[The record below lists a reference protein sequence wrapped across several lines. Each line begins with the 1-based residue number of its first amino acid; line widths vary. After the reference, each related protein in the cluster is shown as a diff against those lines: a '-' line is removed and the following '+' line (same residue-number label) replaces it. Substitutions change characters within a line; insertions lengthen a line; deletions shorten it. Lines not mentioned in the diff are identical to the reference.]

1 MAEFYQIA
9 TGSKKISN
17 LASISG
23 ISGSAVIPVV
33 MSNVAGGIY
42 PITNG
47 TTNQISY
54 EDFRESVIENNANV
68 FTTTQTVR
76 VGSGNNQQQTTL
88 EGHDFIMSTGSL
100 VTPVGTEGFKVQL
113 FANDG
118 TPGAKLYTYDNTEAT
133 PANRFKTFMEVG
145 TGYGDVTFTRPV
157 SFTSPLI
164 VNNNLLVNGVLTARQ
179 VQTSIVTSSVQYES
193 GSTRFGDT
201 FEDTHEFTGSLKVSG
216 SLALNT
222 LTQNR
227 VLLVGSNG
235 TLTDSSN
242 LTFNGT
248 ILGINATSVNTTA
261 YVNING
267 NGLKVDGV
275 INNPLIGA
283 VTQSLIDIAGG
294 LQSYT
299 ASLKSAAIVSSSQQ
313 ILNYNIFATTG
324 SNTFRADQVITGSL
338 SISAG
343 EFNVTTG
350 SGNMTSS
357 LIFDHTQNDGVTLG
371 LRHNDRLSVAD
382 HTFNVKVWA
391 GGVYTDF
398 IRNGTP
404 YTILN
409 VEAFDDNKIYLYRDT
424 RLYNK
429 SLTIDKELLVKQNA
443 KITGSFNVT
452 SGSGFLTS
460 SIEFIHNTISPSQGS
475 STFEVRHIN
484 SQSSE
489 NFAVKLFADD
499 YIAKMQY
506 EKNGSTYDILRTNL
520 AGDLHLTRDTRLFGT
535 GLTVDDSLLV
545 KGVITGSILATNG
558 VVSSSNQLI
567 ELNTFTGSLSTSA
580 TNINSFT
587 ASQISVN
594 ALTQAVTSSLL
605 AQTAS
610 QGLVNDLT
618 QAVTSSLI
626 GIVGGLQGYT
636 ASLKGVAIVSSSNQL
651 FELNNQTGSQDSV
664 NNLTSAVTSSLITIV
679 GGLQGYTAS
688 LKAVAIVSS
697 SNQLFELNNQTGS
710 QDSVNNLTSA
720 VTSSLIGIVGGLQS
734 YTASLKGQA
743 IVSSSQQ
750 ITNYFTF
757 AQTSSAN
764 IFYNYQAISGS
775 KLELHTSDANGGIV
789 VNSKATTSQTFMTF
803 LDRGTNDNYT
813 VGTFVDINGTNQLG
827 GLAIVGHRKDNQ
839 SGLVL
844 RGQNKVAN
852 SNAVNGYITAVIGN
866 AYSDNALT
874 TLTTGVT
881 GKSISFLG
889 QDTELANLNFNGDLT
904 ITNGNLVVASGKGID
919 FSVNTGGAGKSSQL
933 LDDYEEGTITGTITC
948 GTSGTVTLDAGYNTL
963 SYTKIGG
970 VVHVFGNLSVTSVSS
985 PVGYFTI
992 PLPFA
997 CVNLGDSAGTTV
1009 ANIVVNGT
1017 NTANTSDFV
1026 GWIDETQ
1033 SNVIV
1038 RLGNATGVQNTSANE
1053 LKALTDIYLQVTYR
1067 TT

>member
-17 LASISG
+17 LTTISG

-33 MSNVAGGIY
+33 MSNVVGNTY

-54 EDFRESVIENNANV
+54 QNFRKSVIEDNANV

-100 VTPVGTEGFKVQL
+100 TTPVGTEGFKVQL

-227 VLLVGSNG
+227 VVYVGSNG
-235 TLTDSSN
+235 TLTDSSAF
-242 LTFNGT
+242 TFNGT
-248 ILGINATSVNTTA
+248 TLGVQAGITTTG

-283 VTQSLIDIAGG
+283 VTQSLIDIVGG

-324 SNTFRADQVITGSL
+324 SNTFRANQAITGSL

-343 EFNVTTG
+343 EFSVTTG

-382 HTFNVKVWA
+382 HTFNVNVWA
-391 GGVYTDF
+391 AGVYTTF
-398 IRNGTP
+398 VRNGTP
-404 YTILN
+404 YSILN

-484 SQSSE
+484 SQNPE

-594 ALTQAVTSSLL
+594 ALTQAVTSSLI
-605 AQTAS
+605 T
-610 QGLVNDLT
+610 
-618 QAVTSSLI
+618 
-626 GIVGGLQGYT
+626 IVGGLQGYT
-636 ASLKGVAIVSSSNQL
+636 ASLKGVAIVSSSNQLFELNNQTGSQNSVNTLTSAVTSSLITIVGGLQSYTASLKSVSIVSSSNQL

-679 GGLQGYTAS
+679 GGLQSYTASLKNVGIVSSSNQLLELNNQTGSQDSVNNLTQAVTASLIGIVGGLQGYTAS
-688 LKAVAIVSS
+688 LKSVSIVSS

-710 QDSVNNLTSA
+710 QNSINNLTSA
-720 VTSSLIGIVGGLQS
+720 VTSSLITIVGGLQS
-734 YTASLKGQA
+734 YTASLKGA
-743 IVSSSQQ
+743 IEVSGQNVNVLGMITAQQFNVTYVSSSVMYQSGSNKFGDTLDDKHEFTGSLSVNGNISGSSNIRIVGSAHIGTNSSDTSLGSNTKLKVVGDNTNAGASQ
-750 ITNYFTF
+750 GSMFVTAGVTGGDTGLPVNMGTAGASMMLLASINTSTGTSTNSAQYLLQFYFDGNNLPNVMYITGSSNFATF
-757 AQTSSAN
+757 SVTSN
-764 IFYNYQAISGS
+764 NTLAISGS
-775 KLELHTSDANGGIV
+775 
-789 VNSKATTSQTFMTF
+789 
-803 LDRGTNDNYT
+803 
-813 VGTFVDINGTNQLG
+813 
-827 GLAIVGHRKDNQ
+827 
-839 SGLVL
+839 
-844 RGQNKVAN
+844 
-852 SNAVNGYITAVIGN
+852 
-866 AYSDNALT
+866 
-874 TLTTGVT
+874 
-881 GKSISFLG
+881 
-889 QDTELANLNFNGDLT
+889 
-904 ITNGNLVVASGKGID
+904 ASG
-919 FSVNTGGAGKSSQL
+919 NKS
-933 LDDYEEGTITGTITC
+933 YAWWI
-948 GTSGTVTLDAGYNTL
+948 N
-963 SYTKIGG
+963 KFG
-970 VVHVFGNLSVTSVSS
+970 V
-985 PVGYFTI
+985 
-992 PLPFA
+992 
-997 CVNLGDSAGTTV
+997 
-1009 ANIVVNGT
+1009 
-1017 NTANTSDFV
+1017 
-1026 GWIDETQ
+1026 
-1033 SNVIV
+1033 
-1038 RLGNATGVQNTSANE
+1038 
-1053 LKALTDIYLQVTYR
+1053 
-1067 TT
+1067 

>member
-33 MSNVAGGIY
+33 MSNVAGGAY

-54 EDFRESVIENNANV
+54 EDFRESVIENNANI

-294 LQSYT
+294 LQAYT

-324 SNTFRADQVITGSL
+324 SNTFRADQIITGSL

-350 SGNMTSS
+350 SLAVTSS
-357 LIFDHTQNDGVTLG
+357 LRFDHTQTNGATLQ
-371 LRHNDRLSVAD
+371 LSHDNNTAFAD
-382 HTFNVKVWA
+382 HAFNVTVKSA
-391 GGVYTDF
+391 GVYTEF
-398 IRNGTP
+398 VQNGSP
-404 YTILN
+404 YSILN

-460 SIEFIHNTISPSQGS
+460 
-475 STFEVRHIN
+475 
-484 SQSSE
+484 
-489 NFAVKLFADD
+489 
-499 YIAKMQY
+499 
-506 EKNGSTYDILRTNL
+506 
-520 AGDLHLTRDTRLFGT
+520 
-535 GLTVDDSLLV
+535 
-545 KGVITGSILATNG
+545 
-558 VVSSSNQLI
+558 
-567 ELNTFTGSLSTSA
+567 
-580 TNINSFT
+580 
-587 ASQISVN
+587 
-594 ALTQAVTSSLL
+594 
-605 AQTAS
+605 
-610 QGLVNDLT
+610 
-618 QAVTSSLI
+618 
-626 GIVGGLQGYT
+626 
-636 ASLKGVAIVSSSNQL
+636 
-651 FELNNQTGSQDSV
+651 
-664 NNLTSAVTSSLITIV
+664 
-679 GGLQGYTAS
+679 
-688 LKAVAIVSS
+688 
-697 SNQLFELNNQTGS
+697 
-710 QDSVNNLTSA
+710 
-720 VTSSLIGIVGGLQS
+720 
-734 YTASLKGQA
+734 
-743 IVSSSQQ
+743 
-750 ITNYFTF
+750 
-757 AQTSSAN
+757 
-764 IFYNYQAISGS
+764 
-775 KLELHTSDANGGIV
+775 
-789 VNSKATTSQTFMTF
+789 
-803 LDRGTNDNYT
+803 
-813 VGTFVDINGTNQLG
+813 
-827 GLAIVGHRKDNQ
+827 
-839 SGLVL
+839 
-844 RGQNKVAN
+844 
-852 SNAVNGYITAVIGN
+852 
-866 AYSDNALT
+866 
-874 TLTTGVT
+874 
-881 GKSISFLG
+881 
-889 QDTELANLNFNGDLT
+889 
-904 ITNGNLVVASGKGID
+904 
-919 FSVNTGGAGKSSQL
+919 
-933 LDDYEEGTITGTITC
+933 
-948 GTSGTVTLDAGYNTL
+948 
-963 SYTKIGG
+963 
-970 VVHVFGNLSVTSVSS
+970 
-985 PVGYFTI
+985 
-992 PLPFA
+992 
-997 CVNLGDSAGTTV
+997 
-1009 ANIVVNGT
+1009 
-1017 NTANTSDFV
+1017 
-1026 GWIDETQ
+1026 
-1033 SNVIV
+1033 
-1038 RLGNATGVQNTSANE
+1038 
-1053 LKALTDIYLQVTYR
+1053 
-1067 TT
+1067 